1 MPEETSKHQDESE
14 LRDEQMEQAA
24 GGGTAPD
31 YNRVGGTTPDDSL
44 STEIKVGGTTPDDG
58 TPDDDSLVGIFPSRN

>member
-31 YNRVGGTTPDDSL
+31 YNRVGGTTPDD
-44 STEIKVGGTTPDDG
+44 G